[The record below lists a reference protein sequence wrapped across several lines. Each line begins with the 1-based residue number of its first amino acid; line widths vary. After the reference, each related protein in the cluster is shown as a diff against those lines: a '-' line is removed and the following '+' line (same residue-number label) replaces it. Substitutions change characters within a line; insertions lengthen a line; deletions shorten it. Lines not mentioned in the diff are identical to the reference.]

1 MKDVI
6 VFFCDIHGTI
16 KGNIKNEKIDY
27 VNLNKILNIISIN
40 NSCEIIFAILSSESK
55 EELYSVLNPLKK
67 HLNGNIYFDKQFY
80 ENGYIKENTFKEII
94 NGKFNQ
100 MICFLKEIKE
110 YANILS
116 IYYADDSIFFQEL
129 INEYIKMNKINI
141 PLMQIIPIKK
151 DGLKEVNNILSM
163 KLRSNNLET
172 NKRLN

>member
-16 KGNIKNEKIDY
+16 KGNLKNEEIDY

-40 NSCEIIFAILSSESK
+40 NSCEIIFALLSSESK

-67 HLNGNIYFDKQFY
+67 YLNGNIYFDKQFY

-100 MICFLKEIKE
+100 MIYFLKEIKE

-141 PLMQIIPIKK
+141 PLIQIIPIKK

-163 KLRSNNLET
+163 KLQSNNLET